1 MRRCR
6 PVAEAAKFFACE
18 KIMGSRKKNEGPG
31 TEVSAGQQRPI
42 TVPGGPPWGDAVD
55 KDKVSAALRDLAAE
69 HARTPRSQ
77 TARLREVID
86 DLETALAAGA
96 SHAAV
101 LTTLHAQGFS
111 FTLRS
116 FESTLARLRK
126 ERRGQDGAQA
136 TDSAR
141 RR

>member
-1 MRRCR
+1 
-6 PVAEAAKFFACE
+6 
-18 KIMGSRKKNEGPG
+18 MGSRKRNESPG
-31 TEVSAGQQRPI
+31 TAVGAGQQRPI
-42 TVPGGPPWGDAVD
+42 TVLGGPPWGDAVD

-86 DLETALAAGA
+86 DLEAALAAGA

-101 LTTLHAQGFS
+101 LATLHAQGFS

-126 ERRGQDGAQA
+126 ERRGQD
-136 TDSAR
+136 
-141 RR
+141 